1 MNAKFQQL
9 NEKILLLSK
18 TIEQNKNN
26 IKSFENSKEEE
37 KNYYD
42 SKENF
47 TSKFESKIP
56 I

>member
-37 KNYYD
+37 KN
-42 SKENF
+42 
-47 TSKFESKIP
+47 
-56 I
+56 